1 MTMQRL
7 WPHFDQFSGGGF
19 ALLPD
24 YDPVW
29 LRCLDE
35 VLARLKGLAGEGRLP
50 GIAAASI
57 VAAEQCQLDPFFAPV
72 DKGGQGLAY
81 PGILVWLP
89 QQESYTPSAGPND
102 RDEIVYPVAISFVD
116 KGSGV
121 TGTDAMIASRPARRR
136 HMLWRERV
144 SRRFRFA
151 SWPDITEIRESNVRY
166 LAYAVPEVY
175 RNNDLFHGAI
185 VIDFVSWETRDSSDD
200 GT

>member
-7 WPHFDQFSGGGF
+7 WPHFEQFFGGGF
-19 ALLPD
+19 ALTPD

-29 LRCLDE
+29 LRCQDE
-35 VLARLKGLAGEGRLP
+35 VVDRLKAMATAGRLP
-50 GIAAASI
+50 GIVAASI
-57 VAAEQCQLDPFFAPV
+57 VAAEQCQLAPFFNAV
-72 DKGGQGLAY
+72 DQGGLAVAY

-89 QQESYTPSAGPND
+89 QNENYATAAGPND

-144 SRRFRFA
+144 SRRFRFGT
-151 SWPDITEIRESNVRY
+151 WPEIPEIRESNVRY
-166 LAYAVPEVY
+166 LAYAVPEIY
-175 RNNDLFHGAI
+175 KSNDLFHGAI
-185 VIDFVSWETRDSSDD
+185 VIDFVAWETRDADD
-200 GT
+200 D